1 MDMMLDDEK
10 LGLLRKVYSAQ
21 ILATAQVRSRRLEK
35 AFAAVPRE
43 KFMPAGRWTLAGP
56 RGAIPLPDNNPA
68 LLYQDALF
76 ALKPSKG
83 INNGEPS
90 LHARMLSH
98 LNVQPGDRVVHVGAG
113 SGYYSAV
120 LAELA
125 GPQGRVTAIEFDAEL
140 AEMAA
145 ANLKDRSNVGVVHDD
160 GARHPQAEAERIYVN
175 FAVERPAQRWI
186 DGLSAHGRLVFPL
199 AAPAASASPEGPR
212 FSEAGAAFRIERTPA
227 GFAARWISRVFFVCA
242 EGELAMDA
250 PGQAA
255 LRAAFAK
262 GGARSVKSLVW
273 RRQAD
278 PQRCWFW
285 SPEWALSYDAV
296 GGSAE
301 TQAPDDPSSPQA

>member
-1 MDMMLDDEK
+1 MDVIPDDDK
-10 LGLLRKVYSAQ
+10 LAFLRKVYSAQ
-21 ILATAQVRSRRLEK
+21 ILATAQVRSRRLEQ

-43 KFMPAGRWTLAGP
+43 KFMPAGRWTLAGQ

-98 LNVQPGDRVVHVGAG
+98 LNVQPGDRIVHVGAG
-113 SGYYSAV
+113 TGYYSAI

-125 GPQGRVTAIEFDAEL
+125 GPQGQVTAVEFDAEL

-145 ANLKDRSNVGVVHDD
+145 ANLQDRSNVGVVHDD

-186 DGLSAHGRLVFPL
+186 DGLS
-199 AAPAASASPEGPR
+199 S
-212 FSEAGAAFRIERTPA
+212 TWPA
-227 GFAARWISRVFFVCA
+227 GVSAGCPRRIRFAGEAEIFRSGRRLPDREVAVRLCGPLDLARFLRLRRGRTGA
-242 EGELAMDA
+242 GHAR
-250 PGQAA
+250 PG
-255 LRAAFAK
+255 
-262 GGARSVKSLVW
+262 GPARSVCQGRRHVGEEPDVETAGRSRQMLVLV
-273 RRQAD
+273 AGMG
-278 PQRCWFW
+278 
-285 SPEWALSYDAV
+285 AV
-296 GGSAE
+296 V
-301 TQAPDDPSSPQA
+301 